1 MIELSKN
8 YVALNMA
15 KFIYEEE
22 VKAGKTFTQ
31 DNVKQHIFDLY
42 EECVI
47 VVEENDAVDYG
58 FEEYDFDDDEG
69 EYIEEE
75 IAPR

>member
-15 KFIYEEE
+15 KFIYEQE

-47 VVEENDAVDYG
+47 VVEENDSGDYE
-58 FEEYDFDDDEG
+58 FEYDFDDDEG
-69 EYIEEE
+69 EYVDEE
-75 IAPR
+75 ITPR

>member
-15 KFIYEEE
+15 KFIHEEE
-22 VKAGKTFTQ
+22 VKAGKTVAQ
-31 DNVKQHIFDLY
+31 EKVRQHLFDLY

-47 VVEENDAVDYG
+47 VVEENDSSDYE
-58 FEEYDFDDDEG
+58 FEEYAEEEG
-69 EYIEEE
+69 EYVEDEMKPE
-75 IAPR
+75 